1 MYETF
6 QQIEEGD
13 KLLVEHSAKTMEME
27 AWIVTGEDEE
37 KVVAFDI
44 TQTRPRL
51 VIKYGDVYM
60 ETRALGHSREWT
72 NLVKVQ
78 KLERL
83 E

>member
-13 KLLVEHSAKTMEME
+13 TVLVEHSAKTMEMD
-27 AWIVTGEDEE
+27 AWLVTGDGDE

-44 TQTRPRL
+44 SQTRPRL
-51 VIKYGDVYM
+51 VIEYGDVYM
-60 ETRALGHSREWT
+60 ETRALGHPREWT
-72 NLVKVQ
+72 NLLKVQ